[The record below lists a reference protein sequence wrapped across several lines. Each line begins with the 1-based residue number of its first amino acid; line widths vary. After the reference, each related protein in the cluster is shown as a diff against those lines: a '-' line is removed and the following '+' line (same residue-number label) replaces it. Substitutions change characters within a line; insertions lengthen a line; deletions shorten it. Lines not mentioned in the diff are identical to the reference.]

1 MKDVRAP
8 QHQLDYNR
16 RTADA
21 WDRYES
27 HRNRLAQILL
37 KIKFDN
43 TCSRL
48 GILGAG
54 NLNDFDLRVWIQHF
68 RQIVLVDI
76 DREAV
81 ERGLARQSLTHH
93 ERIVI
98 VAPWDLT
105 DSDDSNDDSARIP
118 HGPFDVVV
126 SSGLLSQLIEIIVLP
141 QSDPQTQAAN
151 FLHLRRQHIRL
162 LFNSLTPTGSILFVN
177 DVVSSD
183 TFSGLKHVPEASL
196 GSFTKQLLEEG
207 NFFIGNHPGVILNE
221 IEQISRELQINAQ
234 FDFHPSW
241 LWQIG
246 PNKHHLM
253 WGMTIHNN
261 FEL

>member
-1 MKDVRAP
+1 MKDVRTP

-21 WDRYES
+21 WDRYGS

-37 KIKFDN
+37 KIKVDD
-43 TCSRL
+43 TCSSL

-54 NLNDFDLRVWIQHF
+54 NLNDFDLSIWVQHF
-68 RQIVLVDI
+68 RRIVLVDI

-81 ERGLARQSLTHH
+81 ERGLARQSLSHH

-98 VAPWDLT
+98 EAPWDLT
-105 DSDDSNDDSARIP
+105 DSDETNDDSARIP

-126 SSGLLSQLIEIIVLP
+126 SSGLLSQLIETVVLP
-141 QSDPQTQAAN
+141 QSDPQTQAAS
-151 FLHLRRQHIRL
+151 FLRLRRQHIRL
-162 LFNSLTPTGSILFVN
+162 LFNSLTPTGSILLVN
-177 DVVSSD
+177 DIVSSD
-183 TFSGLKHVPEASL
+183 TVSELKHVPEASL
-196 GSFTKQLLEEG
+196 GSFTKRLLEEG

-221 IEQISRELQINAQ
+221 IEQISHELQMNAQ
-234 FDFHPSW
+234 FDFHPPW

-246 PNKHHLM
+246 PDKYHLM
-253 WGMTIHNN
+253 WGMTIQNN
-261 FEL
+261 VGL